1 MTSEE
6 KITGMKWASGYEEA
20 VTRNILMWT
29 KPILI
34 HGPKGEQVTRNLY
47 MLCVY
52 QVMQKRST
60 DF

>member
-34 HGPKGEQVTRNLY
+34 N
-47 MLCVY
+47 VY
-52 QVMQKRST
+52 VMCISGDAKKKH
-60 DF
+60 